1 MFQLP
6 TIRGIIDRRILIN
19 FRVDP
24 DVVARDL
31 PQPFRPQVVHGFAL
45 AGICLI
51 RLREARPRFAPRWL
65 GLSSENAAHRV
76 AVEWDEAGEVRQGV
90 FVRRRDT
97 SSRLNSLAGGRL
109 FPGIHHHATFD
120 VEETSDH
127 FEIAMQSDDGEIS
140 LEITADLADRWP
152 AGSLFDSLAEASD
165 FFAAGSLGYSTTP
178 DPRRFQGLALA
189 CENWHVEPLSVR
201 SVRSSVFDNP
211 ARFPPGSATLDCAL
225 LMRGIQHEWH
235 SREDLCCA
243 EALECTGGR

>member
-6 TIRGIIDRRILIN
+6 AIRGIIDRRILIN

-24 DVVARDL
+24 DVIARDL

-51 RLREARPRFAPRWL
+51 RLREARLRFAPRWL
-65 GLSSENAAHRV
+65 GLSSENSAHRV

-90 FVRRRDT
+90 FIRRRDT
-97 SSRLNSLAGGRL
+97 SSRLNSLAGGRV
-109 FPGIHHHATFD
+109 FPGIHHHAKFD
-120 VEETSDH
+120 VHETRDH
-127 FEIAMQSDDGEIS
+127 FEIAMQSDDGAVS

-152 AGSLFDSLAEASD
+152 AGSLFNSLAEASD

-201 SVRSSVFDNP
+201 SVRSSVFDDP
-211 ARFPPGSATLDCAL
+211 ARFPPGSATLDCTL
-225 LMRGIQHEWH
+225 LMRGIQHQWH

-243 EALECTGGR
+243 ERVECTGGR